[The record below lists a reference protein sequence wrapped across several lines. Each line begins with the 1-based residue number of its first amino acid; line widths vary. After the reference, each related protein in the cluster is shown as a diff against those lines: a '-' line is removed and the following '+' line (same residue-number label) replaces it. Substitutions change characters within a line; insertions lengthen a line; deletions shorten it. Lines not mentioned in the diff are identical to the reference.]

1 MKTSTLA
8 VSMTLA
14 LLPTFASAAANPDEL
29 AAIRQQ
35 IQSLQSDY
43 ERRIQ
48 ALETRLAQAEAETQ
62 AAKQAASEAQS
73 AATTSAMTSATI
85 SAAAAPPPR
94 SAANAFNPAISLIL
108 DGKLTQFSNDPEEY
122 ALPGFQLGGEA
133 GLGEEGFSVQHS
145 ELMISANADD
155 MFFGQLTAAIAS
167 HEGATE
173 IELEEAF
180 METAALGNGLNLR
193 GGRFYSG
200 IGYLNQQHT
209 HAWDFADAPLVYR
222 AMFGDQLNDDGVQL
236 SWLAPTDQYFN
247 VGAEWLRG
255 GDWPA
260 AGDTHDGTGAGTL
273 FAKLGGD
280 VGVSNSWQ
288 LGVSHWRADVVD
300 RAGGGH
306 AHEHGGEAAE
316 VSFTG
321 DSQISAL
328 DFVWKWAP
336 GGNATRTNFKFQAE
350 YFLRDEEGLISIAED
365 PIEET
370 SYDGEQD
377 GWYAQAIYQFMPR
390 WRAGLR
396 YDRLTADN
404 SGSDAD
410 VLAEAGLDAAG
421 HDPNRYGLMFDY
433 SRSEFSRI
441 RVQYNRDESQTDAD
455 DQWYLQYI
463 MSLGAHGSHQY

>member
-1 MKTSTLA
+1 MKKSILA
-8 VSMTLA
+8 VGITLA
-14 LLPTFASAAANPDEL
+14 LAPLWARASSNAEDL

-48 ALETRLAQAEAETQ
+48 ALEARLAQAEAETR
-62 AAKQAASEAQS
+62 AVKQAASGVQS
-73 AATTSAMTSATI
+73 AATTSATTP
-85 SAAAAPPPR
+85 AAAAPPR
-94 SAANAFNPAISLIL
+94 AAGNAFNPAISLIL
-108 DGKLTQFSNDPEEY
+108 DGKLSQFSNDPEDY

-145 ELMISANADD
+145 ELVISANADD

-167 HEGATE
+167 HEGAAE

-180 METAALGNGLNLR
+180 VETAALGNGLNLR

-200 IGYLNQQHT
+200 IGYLNQQHA

-222 AMFGDQLNDDGVQL
+222 ALFGNQLNDDGVQL
-236 SWLAPTDQYFN
+236 SWLAPTDLYFN

-260 AGDTHDGTGAGTL
+260 AGDAHGGTGAGTL

-288 LGVSHWRADVVD
+288 LGLSHWRADVVE
-300 RAGGGH
+300 RAGAGH
-306 AHEHGGEAAE
+306 AHEAGGEEAE

-321 DSQISAL
+321 DSKISAL

-336 GGNATRTNFKFQAE
+336 GGNAARTNFKFQAE
-350 YFLRDEEGLISIAED
+350 YFLRDEAGLISIAED
-365 PIEET
+365 PIEVT
-370 SYDGEQD
+370 SYDGDQD
-377 GWYAQAIYQFMPR
+377 GWYAQAVYQFMPR
-390 WRAGLR
+390 WRVGLR
-396 YDRLTADN
+396 YDRVTADN

-421 HDPNRYGLMFDY
+421 HDPSRYALMFDY
-433 SRSEFSRI
+433 SRSEFSRL
-441 RVQYNRDESQTDAD
+441 RLQYNRDKSLPGSD
-455 DQWYLQYI
+455 DQWYLQYV
-463 MSLGAHGSHQY
+463 MSLGAHGAHQY

>member
-1 MKTSTLA
+1 MKKSILA
-8 VSMTLA
+8 VGITLA
-14 LLPTFASAAANPDEL
+14 LSPLWANASTNAEDL

-62 AAKQAASEAQS
+62 AAKQAAAVAQS
-73 AATTSAMTSATI
+73 AAMPSASA
-85 SAAAAPPPR
+85 SASAPTAPPFR
-94 SAANAFNPAISLIL
+94 AAGNAFNPAISLSL
-108 DGKLTQFSNDPEEY
+108 DGKLTSFANDPDNY
-122 ALPGFQLGGEA
+122 AIPGFQLGGEA
-133 GLGEEGFSVQHS
+133 GPGEEGFSVQHS
-145 ELMISANADD
+145 ELMISANVDD

-167 HEGATE
+167 HDNDTE

-180 METAALGNGLNLR
+180 IETAALGNGLNLR

-222 AMFGDQLNDDGVQL
+222 ALFGDQLNDDGVQI
-236 SWLAPTDQYFN
+236 SWLAPTDLYFK

-260 AGDTHDGTGAGTL
+260 AGDAHGGTGASTL

-288 LGVSHWRADVVD
+288 LGLSHWRADVDD
-300 RAGGGH
+300 RSGGGH
-306 AHEHGGEAAE
+306 AHELGGEAAE

-321 DSQISAL
+321 DSKISAL

-350 YFLRDEEGLISIAED
+350 YFLRDEDGLISIAED

-370 SYDGEQD
+370 RYDGDQD
-377 GWYAQAIYQFMPR
+377 GWYAQAVYQFMPR
-390 WRAGLR
+390 WRVGLR

-404 SGSDAD
+404 TGSDAD

-421 HDPNRYGLMFDY
+421 HDPSRYALMFDY

-441 RVQYNRDESQTDAD
+441 RLQYNRDKSQPDSD
-455 DQWYLQYI
+455 DQWYLQYV
-463 MSLGAHGSHQY
+463 MSLGAHGAHQY